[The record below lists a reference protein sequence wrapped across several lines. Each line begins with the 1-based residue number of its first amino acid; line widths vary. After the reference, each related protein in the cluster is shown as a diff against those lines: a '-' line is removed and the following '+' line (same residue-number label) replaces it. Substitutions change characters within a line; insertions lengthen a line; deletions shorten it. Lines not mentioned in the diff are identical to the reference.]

1 MNITYDSYNDI
12 KNKCENY
19 DFYTCDFIYED
30 NVYSLTNINNMMT
43 MTLEIKNKYTLSMLN
58 NLPLNLDILIIHMC
72 ERKEKIILQV

>member
-30 NVYSLTNINNMMT
+30 NVYSLKNINNMMT
-43 MTLEIKNKYTLSMLN
+43 MTLEIKNKYTLST
-58 NLPLNLDILIIHMC
+58 P
-72 ERKEKIILQV
+72 KIYKMGHYIYGLYIS